1 MAEEDADNYCLICGE
16 DFSESTEEEIE
27 KCVQCK
33 QRYHAHCLNRWCD
46 EGEVPGLYGKRGC
59 PYCRD
64 RRICISDI
72 HMEIN
77 LAIRS
82 NKPID
87 YLQYLVDN
95 GANVNYKLPTDIT
108 PLHIVCGT
116 HTDRVD
122 YAKFLVDNGA
132 KFYIDGEGDTFFHMF
147 STTNNL
153 KIANF
158 FIDYIKEKNTILIE
172 EEEYDL
178 MKIFNLRNNFG
189 VTPLH
194 ISSFSNKPEM
204 VSLFIENNADINNQD
219 VYGLTP
225 LHTALINKA
234 YESALILNSANNN
247 LDNSLTSEGDTIL
260 HTCIMAGYSDLFT
273 AFLSKGADIN
283 KQNDDGETPI
293 LYAIKA
299 GNLDFCKSL
308 IDNGADINT
317 PTKDGS
323 TPIHYAAI
331 EEHTSILQLLLNND
345 VKVNVKDEDGETPLH
360 LAANSGSKEVLKLL
374 L

>member
-1 MAEEDADNYCLICGE
+1 MTEEDADNYCLICGE

-33 QRYHAHCLNRWCD
+33 QRYHAHCINRWCD

-95 GANVNYKLPTDIT
+95 GANVNYKIPTDIT
-108 PLHIVCGT
+108 PLHIVCGI

-147 STTNNL
+147 SSTNNL
-153 KIANF
+153 
-158 FIDYIKEKNTILIE
+158 TCS
-172 EEEYDL
+172 
-178 MKIFNLRNNFG
+178 IFPLPRNVLLSGCINL
-189 VTPLH
+189 
-194 ISSFSNKPEM
+194 
-204 VSLFIENNADINNQD
+204 
-219 VYGLTP
+219 
-225 LHTALINKA
+225 
-234 YESALILNSANNN
+234 
-247 LDNSLTSEGDTIL
+247 
-260 HTCIMAGYSDLFT
+260 
-273 AFLSKGADIN
+273 
-283 KQNDDGETPI
+283 
-293 LYAIKA
+293 
-299 GNLDFCKSL
+299 
-308 IDNGADINT
+308 
-317 PTKDGS
+317 
-323 TPIHYAAI
+323 
-331 EEHTSILQLLLNND
+331 
-345 VKVNVKDEDGETPLH
+345 
-360 LAANSGSKEVLKLL
+360 
-374 L
+374 